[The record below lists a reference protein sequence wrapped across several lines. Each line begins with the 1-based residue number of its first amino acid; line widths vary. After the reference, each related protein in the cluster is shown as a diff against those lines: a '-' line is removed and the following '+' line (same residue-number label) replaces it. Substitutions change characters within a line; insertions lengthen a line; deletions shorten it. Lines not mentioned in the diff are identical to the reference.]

1 MKVSKNM
8 IKRQSALGALLL
20 MAVVAVAAANLFL
33 EQTPNIPNIFNRNE
47 TRFQNQTHFLT
58 FTGSDTPAESS
69 LTSTAYYNA
78 VDPFHQKRDFPHW
91 LVNAGFISDVSQWNA
106 TGPQLIACDLGATAG
121 CDMPAHN
128 PDGSLV
134 YGPNIINTDSHAIV
148 LNASDLGFV
157 RNQFVR
163 CKPSCSAPNPII
175 YTYLE
180 NYPVNPFSASGNGGS
195 GFPMKTGYPTTTE
208 AQLAIQSALNRPNVR
223 NLAGCNPAT
232 TDTPFAC
239 KISRIADVAFEWA
252 PPPTNP
258 TSSSRYGQ
266 QYAYLFDDTTT
277 PGTITE
283 TLGVEN
289 GGDQN
294 CADAGS
300 ACTPYLTTR
309 SLQPFDG
316 ANSPG
321 AGVFTIALTGA
332 GSGYTS
338 APIVSISGGGGN
350 GATAV
355 ATINKT
361 LGTVSA
367 VTLTSAGVGYTSLP
381 NVSFSG
387 GGGNGASAAVTV
399 GNTYTGNNA
408 DPFPPNLDFI
418 GDKNH
423 PGVCYICHGGKPA
436 KLTAAGT
443 YPNQGNVSG
452 FRFLPIDIRNMLF
465 TSDGTS
471 SGVPTTGDQPATN
484 GSFAYTDR
492 FHEEP
497 QIKEYNIAVLKTVST
512 AKENDGTGA
521 TRVAHL
527 REAIIGWYAAYA
539 GDQTM
544 SGNIQNG
551 FWQSTYNQDFVPTGW
566 LEPVHGG
573 TAQAGSEHL
582 YLTVVSPSCRS
593 CHFNREVS
601 LDFGTAANF
610 KQDSDLLQLALIE
623 QCKASNPDPGAKAMP
638 LAHLTYQRYWEANPS
653 TGGAPRLLPYPAP
666 GLVITNTADQIAQY
680 FGYSSVAGYCATNP

>member
-1 MKVSKNM
+1 ML
-8 IKRQSALGALLL
+8 KRKWALSALLFMAV
-20 MAVVAVAAANLFL
+20 AVVAAGTLFV

-58 FTGSDTPAESS
+58 FTGSDTPGESS

-78 VDPFHQKRDFPHW
+78 VDPYHQKRDFPHW

-106 TGPQLIACDLGATAG
+106 TGPQLIACDLGAGAG

-134 YGPNIINTDSHAIV
+134 YGPNILNTDSHAIV
-148 LNASDLGFV
+148 LNAADLGFV
-157 RNQFVR
+157 RNQFIR

-180 NYPVNPFSASGNGGS
+180 NYPVNPFSASGAGGS

-208 AQLAIQSALNRPNVR
+208 AQLAIQSALNRPNVH
-223 NLAGCNPAT
+223 NLAGCNAAN
-232 TDTPFAC
+232 TDTPFGC

-258 TSSSRYGQ
+258 NSSTRYGQ
-266 QYAYLFDDTTT
+266 QYAYIFDDSN
-277 PGTITE
+277 PLAPTE
-283 TLGVEN
+283 TLAFPSN
-289 GGDQN
+289 TDQN
-294 CADAGS
+294 CSNGGS
-300 ACTPYLTTR
+300 DCTTNVTTR
-309 SLQPFDG
+309 TLQPFDA

-321 AGVFTIALTGA
+321 AGVFTIALTGR

-338 APIVSISGGGGN
+338 VPAVSIGGGGGS

-355 ATINKT
+355 ATVNKT
-361 LGTVSA
+361 LGTVSG
-367 VTLTSAGVGYTSLP
+367 VTLTNAGVGYTSTP
-381 NVSFSG
+381 TVSFSG
-387 GGGNGASAAVTV
+387 GGGNGASATVTV
-399 GNTYTGNNA
+399 GNTYTGSNA

-418 GDKNH
+418 GFKNH

-436 KLTAAGT
+436 KLTAAGA

-452 FRFLPIDIRNMLF
+452 FRFLPLDIRNLLF

-471 SGVPTTGDQPATN
+471 GGLPTTGDQPATN
-484 GSFAYTDR
+484 GSLAYTDR
-492 FHEEP
+492 YHQEL
-497 QIKEYNIAVLKTVST
+497 QMKEYNIDVLKTVPT
-512 AKENDGTGA
+512 TKENDGTGA

-527 REAIIGWYAAYA
+527 REVIIGWYAGYA

-544 SGNIQNG
+544 SSNIQNG
-551 FWQSTYNQDFVPTGW
+551 FWQSTYGQDFVPSGW

-573 TAQAGSEHL
+573 TAQAGSEYL
-582 YLTVVSPSCRS
+582 YLTVLSPSCRS

-601 LDFGTAANF
+601 LDFGTPQNF
-610 KQDSDLLQLALIE
+610 KQESDLLQLALLPS
-623 QCKASNPDPGAKAMP
+623 CKSSDPDPGAKAMP
-638 LAHLTYQRYWEANPS
+638 LAHLTYQRYWQANPS
-653 TGGAPRLLPYPAP
+653 TGGKAQLLPYPAP
-666 GLVITNTADQIAQY
+666 GLTITNTADQIAAY
-680 FGYSSVAGYCATNP
+680 FGYGNVAGYCATNP